1 MSGHSKWHNI
11 KQKKGKE
18 DAKRGRIFT
27 KLGKYIMVAVKEG
40 GPDPDYNPQL
50 KVAIDKAKAEN
61 MPNDNIER
69 AIKKGSGADSAET
82 YEEITYEGYGPSGI
96 AVLVECLTDNRNRT
110 APDVRHAFDKYGGNL
125 GTTGSVA
132 FMFDKKG
139 QIVVL
144 SEGVD
149 GDELMMIAI
158 EAGAEDVIESE
169 DAYEVLTAAEDYHK
183 VRGALEEAGYEFVQ
197 SEITYIPQNYTKLT
211 DPEDIKNMSKMIDM
225 LEDNDD
231 VQEVYT
237 NWDRPEEEE

>member
-11 KQKKGKE
+11 RQKKGKE
-18 DAKRGRIFT
+18 DAKKGRIFT

-69 AIKKGSGADSAET
+69 AIKKGSGEDSAEAF
-82 YEEITYEGYGPSGI
+82 EEITYEGYGPSGI

-125 GTTGSVA
+125 GTAGSVS

-144 SEGVD
+144 SDGID
-149 GDELMMIAI
+149 GDELMMVAI
-158 EAGAEDVIESE
+158 DAGAEDVLEEE
-169 DAYEVLTAAEDYHK
+169 DAYEILTAVEDYHK

-197 SEITYIPQNYTKLT
+197 SDITYIPQNYTQLT
-211 DPEDIKNMSKMIDM
+211 DPDDIKNMEKMIDV
-225 LEDNDD
+225 LEDHDD

-237 NWDRPEEEE
+237 NWDRPEEED